1 MSGVTE
7 SLQILLIG
15 IMDSRAPSLLTKT
28 VLPWLL
34 VIELMEE
41 NGLLN
46 AAMKRTPLCAGKR
59 RVESA

>member
-1 MSGVTE
+1 MPGVTD

-15 IMDSRAPSLLTKT
+15 FRVNRAPSLLTKI

-34 VIELMEE
+34 EMVLMVE

-46 AAMKRTPLCAGKR
+46 AAMKRTTLFVGK
-59 RVESA
+59 